1 MRWPQIFLAARLIT
15 LNVILPAV
23 IYAAL
28 SPQLPALWAIFY
40 SGIPPLADAFLY
52 VLLERRVDAINLVV
66 IIGTILGATF
76 AVISNDPKLML
87 LKDSI
92 VTAIFAYNRAFNG
105 QTPED
110 KAKLDAQWNT
120 PEIRQASVILT
131 WVFGL
136 GYLFEAIARII
147 LLYIIDLDTMVYIS
161 IAAPFVFTGVMGTW
175 AYWYVKRVHRTMKL
189 ARKLVE
195 LELRSVISYS
205 ACDEI
210 KHRDTNSVDET
221 ETL

>member
-92 VTAIFAYNRAFNG
+92 
-105 QTPED
+105 TPED